1 MSKTG
6 DVKVILYAF
15 IAMIVITVVLLIV
28 FRKRINP
35 EVFNLGRSV
44 EEEKEELL
52 EETDQKQQPES
63 GDDTEEDKE

>member
-1 MSKTG
+1 M
-6 DVKVILYAF
+6 ILYAF

>member
-1 MSKTG
+1 MMSKTG

-44 EEEKEELL
+44 EEEK
-52 EETDQKQQPES
+52 KKS
-63 GDDTEEDKE
+63 F

>member
-1 MSKTG
+1 
-6 DVKVILYAF
+6 
-15 IAMIVITVVLLIV
+15 MIVITVVLLIV